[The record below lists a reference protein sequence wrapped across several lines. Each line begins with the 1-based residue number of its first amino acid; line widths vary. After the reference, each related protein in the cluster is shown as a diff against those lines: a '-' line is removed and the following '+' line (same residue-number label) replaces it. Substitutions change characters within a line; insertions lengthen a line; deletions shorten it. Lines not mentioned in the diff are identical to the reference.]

1 MPLLPTS
8 LPAPTQTFSFVGGV
22 GPKETMSALVN
33 TLAGIFFIPTHAFN
47 VTSEKVSPSSL
58 IRDLLL
64 FSSGRF
70 IVLAVTF
77 RSAIRLEFIF
87 VYDRRKGF

>member
-1 MPLLPTS
+1 
-8 LPAPTQTFSFVGGV
+8 
-22 GPKETMSALVN
+22 MSALVN
-33 TLAGIFFIPTHAFN
+33 TLAWDFFIPTHAFG
-47 VTSEKVSPSSL
+47 VTSEKALPSSL

-70 IVLAVTF
+70 IILAVTF